1 MKKKNR
7 NSKGGYDAPII
18 VPSTPDGI
26 LYKMMKEVCDSE
38 PDIKFKV
45 VEKGGITVEKILN
58 KPNPTSTPGC
68 KNDKCDGCKQEGG
81 IKKCQKINCLYSY
94 TCMEPGCM
102 SKYIGESH
110 NNFMTR
116 STEHKSKF
124 NSKDQKVKDGSFIYK
139 HQVEKHDG
147 NEPNMKMKVEK
158 TFRDNLTRQITE
170 SVYIYRTEEQ
180 TEYELMNT
188 KSEWHAPSLYT
199 VRRTIG
205 HG

>member
-1 MKKKNR
+1 
-7 NSKGGYDAPII
+7 
-18 VPSTPDGI
+18 
-26 LYKMMKEVCDSE
+26 
-38 PDIKFKV
+38 
-45 VEKGGITVEKILN
+45 
-58 KPNPTSTPGC
+58 
-68 KNDKCDGCKQEGG
+68 
-81 IKKCQKINCLYSY
+81 
-94 TCMEPGCM
+94 MEPGCM

-188 KSEWHAPSLYT
+188 KSEWHAPSFYT